1 MRRYDMSIHNAA
13 FEGDL
18 RAVRRFVERDGE
30 DVNGRDSIGLTP
42 LHYACSGRHWGILRY
57 LVERK
62 ADVDACVFQE
72 KQTPL
77 MGACQKGDWALASAL
92 LKSGANVNRVNAR
105 GQTPLLIATTNDVD
119 GARLVPL
126 LLCYGANT
134 NYNRDQVMW
143 QETPLMVASRNGNCA
158 TARLLLKSGA
168 YVNDRDKNGRTAI
181 HHAVGS
187 DMVLLLVKH
196 GADVNCVEESEG
208 KTPLHLATNTIATDT
223 LHALLASGASAWI
236 QESSLGET
244 VVHSTAK
251 YQRALAL
258 RMILDQSFSTETDK
272 FTFGSLLL
280 SRNAGGKTAFHFARS
295 VEIARM
301 LLEQPRCGEELM
313 PVCYEQFVAK
323 DDNNETRL
331 GTAKREY
338 DVARLKCPE
347 HEEYIVRTRDL
358 VAYLES
364 FAVSP
369 LATPEAKKNESRL
382 NNEHQIRYGRL
393 GVQVNPR
400 LNQFQRG
407 LAAETLKLILE
418 TTKVYDN
425 IAYGILGYL
434 SPLDVMKRRR
444 YEWVVCGGTKL

>member
-1 MRRYDMSIHNAA
+1 MNIHNAA

-18 RAVRRFVERDGE
+18 RAVRRFVERDGA

-57 LVERK
+57 LVEKK
-62 ADVDACVFQE
+62 ADVDACAFQE
-72 KQTPL
+72 RQTPL
-77 MGACQKGDWALASAL
+77 MGACQKMDWTLASAL
-92 LKSGANVNRVNAR
+92 LKSGANVNRVNVC
-105 GQTPLLIATTNDVD
+105 GQTPLLIATVNAIDD
-119 GARLVPL
+119 ARLVSL

-143 QETPLMVASRNGNCA
+143 QETPLMIASRNGNCP

-168 YVNDRDKNGRTAI
+168 YVNDRDKNGRTAV
-181 HHAVGS
+181 HHAAGS

-196 GADVNCVEESEG
+196 GADVNCVEETEG
-208 KTPLHLATNTIATDT
+208 KTPLHLATNDNATET
-223 LHALLASGASAWI
+223 LHALLASGASARI
-236 QESSLGET
+236 QEWSLGET
-244 VVHSTAK
+244 VVHISAK

-272 FTFGSLLL
+272 FPFGSLLL
-280 SRNAGGKTAFHFARS
+280 SRNAAGKTAFHFARS

-301 LLEQPRCGEELM
+301 LLEQPLYGGKLL

-323 DDNNETRL
+323 DDNYETRL
-331 GTAKREY
+331 ESAKREY
-338 DVARLKCPE
+338 EVARLKCPE

-358 VAYLES
+358 AAYLDSFVAY
-364 FAVSP
+364 P
-369 LATPEAKKNESRL
+369 LASEPENADSRF
-382 NNEHQIRYGRL
+382 NHNQSRYGRL
-393 GVQVNPR
+393 GVQLNPR
-400 LNQFQRG
+400 LNQFQRD

-434 SPLDVMKRRR
+434 SPLDMMKRR
-444 YEWVVCGGTKL
+444 YEWVVSEIY